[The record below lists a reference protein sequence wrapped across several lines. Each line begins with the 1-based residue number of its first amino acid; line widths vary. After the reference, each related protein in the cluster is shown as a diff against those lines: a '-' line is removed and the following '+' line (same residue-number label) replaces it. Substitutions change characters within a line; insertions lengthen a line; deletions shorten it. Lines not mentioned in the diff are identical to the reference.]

1 MKLLTLSNPKSR
13 KGESFGYLTGML
25 MLSPSDL
32 SGVNLC
38 PYSSAGCRAACLNT
52 SGRGAFA
59 KTQWARLKKTSWF
72 LVDRTDFINQ
82 LRKDIKALI
91 RKAARENLIPCVRL
105 NGTSDIPWE
114 RIAPELFAEF
124 PDLVFYDYTKWPEAA
139 RSSRPSNYYLT
150 QSYNE
155 ELPDVITKANL
166 AVVFKK
172 QLPLDFQG
180 KKVID
185 GTEHDLRFL
194 DEPNVIV
201 GLIAKGKAKR
211 DTTGFV
217 IGG

>member
-59 KTQWARLKKTSWF
+59 KTQVARLNKTKWF
-72 LVDRTDFINQ
+72 LNDRKGFIEQ
-82 LRKDIKALI
+82 LKLDIKALI
-91 RKAARENLIPCVRL
+91 RKAKREQLIPCVRL

-124 PDLVFYDYTKWPEAA
+124 PDLIYYDYTKWPEAA
-139 RSSRPSNYYLT
+139 RSNRPANYYLT

-155 ELPDVITKANL
+155 ELPNVITKANL
-166 AVVFKK
+166 AVVFRKE
-172 QLPLDFQG
+172 LPNEYMG
-180 KKVID
+180 KRVID

-194 DEPNVIV
+194 DDSNVIV
-201 GLIAKGKAKR
+201 GLIAKGKAKY
-211 DTTGFV
+211 DTKGFV
-217 IGG
+217 I